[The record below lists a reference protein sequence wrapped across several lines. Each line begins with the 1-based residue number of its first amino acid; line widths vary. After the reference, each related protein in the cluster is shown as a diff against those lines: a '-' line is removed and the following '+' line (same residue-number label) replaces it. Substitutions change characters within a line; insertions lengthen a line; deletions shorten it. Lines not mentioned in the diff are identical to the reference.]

1 MIKKSQNEKH
11 FFFLFHEFEEW
22 KIITKTKDESAKLI
36 LLLLDSNVGN
46 SNSS

>member
-1 MIKKSQNEKH
+1 MIKKSPNEKH

-36 LLLLDSNVGN
+36 LLLDSNVGN

>member
-36 LLLLDSNVGN
+36 LLLDSNVGN